1 MATQDSRI
9 LIKRSTTTGVVP
21 TVPSS
26 NDHTDGTW
34 LATDIYK
41 GELFFNQADGIMFI
55 RDDSGIITVSNKS
68 CVCIKSVRVVIPSAE
83 VLALFTT
90 PKEIIPAQGAGT
102 LIEPMSVIGKMYN
115 NTTPYATNV
124 GFAISA
130 NGASKAI
137 CYSDKFINTV
147 TSSPSYHKFELLQPT
162 IISNTNL
169 IENAAIEAKVAVGNP
184 TGGDGDIEIFATY
197 RVITV

>member
-1 MATQDSRI
+1 MADIDVNNLATLSPSALDD
-9 LIKRSTTTGVVP
+9 TYYGVVF
-21 TVPSS
+21 TLDGDANKVVFEDAVAQANS
-26 NDHTDGTW
+26 NNG
-34 LATDIYK
+34 
-41 GELFFNQADGIMFI
+41 
-55 RDDSGIITVSNKS
+55 
-68 CVCIKSVRVVIPSAE
+68 CVCIESVRVVIPSAE

-115 NTTPYATNV
+115 NTTPYVMNV

-197 RVITV
+197 RVITL